1 MSHHRFA
8 VVVLI
13 LCTVVVSGCGTGFG
27 EYRPGDPMK
36 APIEVPDRVYSGL
49 KGQTG
54 AVMVWADVRIRA
66 EYNQV
71 QVDLA
76 RLIQARLVERTR
88 ASKGKESKDEGQPAL
103 AGATFLDP
111 RSVVRYQREHPELDG
126 LPIQDVAP
134 RLGVKRV
141 IYVELEDFAAHS
153 AKSILLLKG
162 EAKATLRVVEVD
174 ESRKARVAFEEPGLT
189 ANFPHNAPEG
199 VMASDKVTVRTV
211 YEGTLE
217 QLADRIAV
225 RFGEQPA
232 K

>member
-1 MSHHRFA
+1 MSQHCRITTVLVLCA
-8 VVVLI
+8 VGLA
-13 LCTVVVSGCGTGFG
+13 GCGTGFG

-36 APIEVPDRVYSGL
+36 APVEVPDKVYSGL
-49 KGQTG
+49 KGQTA
-54 AVMVWADVRIRA
+54 AVMIWADARVRA
-66 EYNQV
+66 EYNQI

-76 RLIQARLVERTR
+76 RLIQNRLVEKTKP
-88 ASKGKESKDEGQPAL
+88 SKEKEREKEQAPL

-141 IYVELEDFAAHS
+141 IYIEMEDFSAHS

-174 ESRKARVAFEEPGLT
+174 DNRKARVVFEEPGLT

-199 VMASDKVTVRTV
+199 VIASDKMNVRTV

-225 RFGEQPA
+225 RFGDQPE

>member
-1 MSHHRFA
+1 MIHPRLTI
-8 VVVLI
+8 VLA
-13 LCTVVVSGCGTGFG
+13 LCALFLPGCGTGFG

-36 APIEVPDRVYSGL
+36 APIEVPEKVYSGL
-49 KGQTG
+49 KGRSA

-66 EYNQV
+66 EYNQI

-76 RLIQARLVERTR
+76 RLVQERLVEKTKPGRD
-88 ASKGKESKDEGQPAL
+88 KEAAAL

-134 RLGVKRV
+134 RLGVRRV
-141 IYVELEDFAAHS
+141 IYVELEDFSAHS
-153 AKSILLLKG
+153 ARSILLLKG

-174 ESRKARVAFEEPGLT
+174 EGRRAKVVFDEPGLT

-199 VMASDKVTVRTV
+199 VMASDKMTVRTV
-211 YEGTLE
+211 YEGTLA

-225 RFGEQPA
+225 RFADQPE